1 MNVVSI
7 ALYGFEVTAGLSAL
21 GILFVRNVF
30 HAALLLIV
38 CLLALAGIFVLY
50 NAEFI
55 AVTQILVY
63 AGGVLV
69 LIIFGV
75 MLSSRMGGKPL
86 VVKNQYVFGTSF
98 IILFLATLLIMLFYK
113 QRFYQSISSSHITSH
128 NSINQIGISLMSDY
142 ALVFEVSGML
152 LLAALL
158 GAAVTASSFNA
169 NRNKN

>member
-1 MNVVSI
+1 MNVLSLT
-7 ALYGFEVTAGLSAL
+7 LYGFEVLAGLSAL
-21 GILFVRNVF
+21 GILFVKNVF

-55 AVTQILVY
+55 AVTQILIY

-75 MLSSRMGGKPL
+75 MLTSRMAGRQMI
-86 VVKNQYVFGTSF
+86 VKNQYVFAASF
-98 IILFLATLLIMLFYK
+98 ISLFLAALLIMLFSEQK
-113 QRFYQSISSSHITSH
+113 FYLPETTEISAG

-142 ALVFEVSGML
+142 ALAFEVSGIL

-158 GAAVTASSFNA
+158 GAAVTATSFNV
-169 NRNKN
+169 KKQ

>member
-1 MNVVSI
+1 MNVLSLT
-7 ALYGFEVTAGLSAL
+7 LYGFEVLAGLSAL
-21 GILFVRNVF
+21 GILFVKNVF

-55 AVTQILVY
+55 AVTQILIY

-75 MLSSRMGGKPL
+75 MLTSRMAGRQMI
-86 VVKNQYVFGTSF
+86 VKNQYVFAASF
-98 IILFLATLLIMLFYK
+98 ISLFLAALLIMLFSEQK
-113 QRFYQSISSSHITSH
+113 FYQSETTQVSAG

-142 ALVFEVSGML
+142 ALAFEVSGIL

-158 GAAVTASSFNA
+158 GAAVTATSFNV
-169 NRNKN
+169 KKQ

>member
-1 MNVVSI
+1 MNVLSI
-7 ALYGFEVTAGLSAL
+7 TLYGFEVLAGLSAL
-21 GILFVRNVF
+21 GILFVKNVF

-55 AVTQILVY
+55 AVTQILIY

-75 MLSSRMGGKPL
+75 MLTSRMAGEQL
-86 VVKNQYVFGTSF
+86 VVKNQYVFGASF
-98 IILFLATLLIMLFYK
+98 ISLFLATLLIMLFSE
-113 QRFYQSISSSHITSH
+113 QNFYHHVNSSQIPPR

-142 ALVFEVSGML
+142 ALAFEVSGVL

-169 NRNKN
+169 KK

>member
-1 MNVVSI
+1 MNVLSI
-7 ALYGFEVTAGLSAL
+7 TLYGFEALAGLSAL
-21 GILFVRNVF
+21 GILFVKNVF

-55 AVTQILVY
+55 AVTQVLIY

-75 MLSSRMGGKPL
+75 MLTSRMAGRQMI
-86 VVKNQYVFGTSF
+86 VKNQYVFAASF
-98 IILFLATLLIMLFYK
+98 ISLFLAALLIMFFSEQK
-113 QRFYQSISSSHITSH
+113 FYQPETTEVSAV

-142 ALVFEVSGML
+142 ALAFEVSGIL

-158 GAAVTASSFNA
+158 GAAVTATSFNV
-169 NRNKN
+169 KKQ

>member
-1 MNVVSI
+1 MNILSI
-7 ALYGFEVTAGLSAL
+7 TLYGFEVLAGLSAL
-21 GILFVRNVF
+21 GILFVKNVF

-55 AVTQILVY
+55 AITQILIY

-75 MLSSRMGGKPL
+75 MLTSRMTGQQL
-86 VVKNQYVFGTSF
+86 RVKNQYVFGASF
-98 IILFLATLLIMLFYK
+98 ITLFLATLLIMLFSE
-113 QRFYQSISSSHITSH
+113 QHFYQLANEGTISPP
-128 NSINQIGISLMSDY
+128 NFINQIGISMMSDY

-158 GAAVTASSFNA
+158 GAAVTASSFNV
-169 NRNKN
+169 KKP